1 MSLNKIIFLFFFL
14 LFSCELELD
23 KANPIDNL
31 LINAVE
37 VVDLGTSYATVTG
50 LLNTNEFSGAQDY
63 GHCWTNDT
71 EPSIEHDCTSFGEIT
86 TSNYTFS
93 SNIGNLNLDE
103 TYYVRSYAKANDI
116 IFYGENILSFTTF
129 WSGDIPLVETDGV
142 GYITSTSANLYGL
155 IVEQGES
162 EIINFGH
169 CYSESEN
176 PTINDYVIDGEFSN
190 GNGYFSSDLINLNP
204 NTTYYYRA
212 YAENSQSNGSPSYGF
227 VYSFYTTSGEPSV
240 LTIGSEDITAQTA
253 VLKGKIIGSG
263 DSSIT
268 ERGHYW
274 STDPSNIEQN
284 SSISSEQ
291 VEFISNISNLNPETT
306 YYYCAYATNSFGT
319 SYGEIMTFETADGMP
334 IVNTGGANNINSSG
348 VNLGGSI
355 IEEGDSQV
363 TQHGHCWSANSNP
376 SLTSNNGLTVLGNAS
391 QGDYSSSIE
400 GDLNANTVY
409 YYCAYATNS
418 FGTSYGE
425 IIVFTTTNGLPLV
438 ETIGHENLT
447 YNSVDLEGGIINIGD
462 SQVTQHG
469 FCWSTN
475 SNPNLFDSNSEL
487 GTGFIGGFNYS
498 INNLS
503 PATTYYYRAYA
514 TNSFGTYYDPQVK
527 SFTTP
532 YTPCNI
538 ISVSNTPDY
547 PDMIMLSPDQEAF
560 SPYDLYEITLYNS
573 TASPSTGQISS
584 IQLYLNEEYV
594 ATLGNWQVWFEF
606 DWVASGEGYIG
617 TRTYSLPN
625 VDVSSNCYTIR
636 MTYWDNYLVSPPFT
650 INK

>member
-1 MSLNKIIFLFFFL
+1 
-14 LFSCELELD
+14 
-23 KANPIDNL
+23 
-31 LINAVE
+31 
-37 VVDLGTSYATVTG
+37 
-50 LLNTNEFSGAQDY
+50 
-63 GHCWTNDT
+63 
-71 EPSIEHDCTSFGEIT
+71 
-86 TSNYTFS
+86 
-93 SNIGNLNLDE
+93 
-103 TYYVRSYAKANDI
+103 
-116 IFYGENILSFTTF
+116 
-129 WSGDIPLVETDGV
+129 
-142 GYITSTSANLYGL
+142 
-155 IVEQGES
+155 
-162 EIINFGH
+162 
-169 CYSESEN
+169 
-176 PTINDYVIDGEFSN
+176 
-190 GNGYFSSDLINLNP
+190 
-204 NTTYYYRA
+204 
-212 YAENSQSNGSPSYGF
+212 
-227 VYSFYTTSGEPSV
+227 
-240 LTIGSEDITAQTA
+240 
-253 VLKGKIIGSG
+253 
-263 DSSIT
+263 
-268 ERGHYW
+268 
-274 STDPSNIEQN
+274 
-284 SSISSEQ
+284 
-291 VEFISNISNLNPETT
+291 
-306 YYYCAYATNSFGT
+306 
-319 SYGEIMTFETADGMP
+319 
-334 IVNTGGANNINSSG
+334 
-348 VNLGGSI
+348 
-355 IEEGDSQV
+355 
-363 TQHGHCWSANSNP
+363 NP